1 MKNMLTVIL
10 TVYNKEKHIKNSI
23 KSLIEQ
29 TNQSFNVVIIND
41 ASNDNSEAELFSML
55 NLYSKNV
62 TYYKLDSNYG
72 HGYARNLGIE
82 KVETPFSCFLM
93 EMTFLHLIL
102 LKFIWKR

>member
-72 HGYARNLGIE
+72 
-82 KVETPFSCFLM
+82 
-93 EMTFLHLIL
+93 
-102 LKFIWKR
+102 